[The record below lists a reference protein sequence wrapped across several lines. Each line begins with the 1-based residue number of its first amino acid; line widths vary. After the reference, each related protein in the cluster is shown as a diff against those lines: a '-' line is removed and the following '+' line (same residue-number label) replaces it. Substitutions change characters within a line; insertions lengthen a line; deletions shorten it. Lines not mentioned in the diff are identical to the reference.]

1 MSKLAATGP
10 RAAGSRPVNVVV
22 ETPVERRT
30 QSNFDENLA
39 LTFRPAGLL
48 DPIEGFFVASCR

>member
-1 MSKLAATGP
+1 LSKLAATGP

-22 ETPVERRT
+22 ETPAGRRN

-39 LTFRPAGLL
+39 LMVLPAGPL
-48 DPIEGFFVASCR
+48 DPIEHFFVASCR